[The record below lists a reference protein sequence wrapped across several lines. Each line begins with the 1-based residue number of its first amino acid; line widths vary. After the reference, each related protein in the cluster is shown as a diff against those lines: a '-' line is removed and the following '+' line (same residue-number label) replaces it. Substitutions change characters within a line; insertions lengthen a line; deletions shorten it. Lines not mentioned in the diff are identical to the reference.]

1 MLTLLDE
8 LDHKITNFESKIE
21 NKENEKK
28 EKKKKIK
35 EALAKYQTNNSMQKS
50 MKLPKYN
57 LRQSKY
63 NTNANDTNNT
73 GYKIYTKQRPVNN
86 KIDLKEKPQS
96 RNEKNKVDKKI
107 SNLDSKSDL
116 SSFRTL
122 GRKTMIARKVFR
134 LDEKKKRKRKRK

>member
-35 EALAKYQTNNSMQKS
+35 EALAKYQTNNSIQKS

-57 LRQSKY
+57 LQMQMMQIILDIKY
-63 NTNANDTNNT
+63 ILNK
-73 GYKIYTKQRPVNN
+73 GQLITK
-86 KIDLKEKPQS
+86 
-96 RNEKNKVDKKI
+96 
-107 SNLDSKSDL
+107 
-116 SSFRTL
+116 
-122 GRKTMIARKVFR
+122 
-134 LDEKKKRKRKRK
+134 